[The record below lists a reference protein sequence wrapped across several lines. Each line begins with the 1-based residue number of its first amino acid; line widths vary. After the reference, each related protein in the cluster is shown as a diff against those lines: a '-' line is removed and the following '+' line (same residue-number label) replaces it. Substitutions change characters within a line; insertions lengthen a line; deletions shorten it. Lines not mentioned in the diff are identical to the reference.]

1 MVVAA
6 AAPVAAAPPAKK
18 SSPLPLILVLLFMFF
33 VVVGLGGY
41 LGLRYLR
48 RLSGGGSLRPDPTIP
63 VAVIVTPTAAAAE
76 VPTQTV
82 VVTSPLPTFTPTEIP
97 VLPTPTQ
104 VAVAWR
110 TVAIPTPSP
119 TYAFQATPA
128 PTPPPTATS
137 VPTEPPTVATFRVSK
152 GVKFSTSPDSAEL
165 WVKGVKIGT
174 ADDWDDMGG
183 GKVWEPGRGTYFVRM
198 SLKGYKTVWIK
209 VIVDPGAK
217 EDVGDVDT
225 DLEETN

>member
-1 MVVAA
+1 
-6 AAPVAAAPPAKK
+6 
-18 SSPLPLILVLLFMFF
+18 MFF
-33 VVVGLGGY
+33 VVVGLGGF

-63 VAVIVTPTAAAAE
+63 VAVIVTPTAAAGE

-128 PTPPPTATS
+128 PPPTATS
-137 VPTEPPTVATFRVSK
+137 VPTEPPTAATFRVSK

-165 WVKGVKIGT
+165 WVKGVMIGT